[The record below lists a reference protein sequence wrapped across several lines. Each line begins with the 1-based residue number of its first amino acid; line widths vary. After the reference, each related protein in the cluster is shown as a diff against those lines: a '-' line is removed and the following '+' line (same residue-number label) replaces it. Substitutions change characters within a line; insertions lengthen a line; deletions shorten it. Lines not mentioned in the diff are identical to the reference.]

1 MEQKFRLRDYPYVV
15 VRFACRDCPRI
26 GSYRLAVLAEKFGA
40 DAAISDVLG
49 AISASCLRNK
59 EKHPGRRCQA
69 YLPDLIDPRPP
80 DLPAAEGRRL
90 RVIEGG
96 SVDAGPSIPFECS
109 ASGCTTHEMYASYQT
124 LTWPMS
130 SLSIWTIA
138 LGLKAAE

>member
-96 SVDAGPSIPFECS
+96 EALTLAPASHLNARRQAVRLMRCMRVTRRLRGPCRVCQ
-109 ASGCTTHEMYASYQT
+109 SG
-124 LTWPMS
+124 P
-130 SLSIWTIA
+130 
-138 LGLKAAE
+138 